1 MMTPGEWI
9 ALVSLGVSILGL
21 LGSGVWLASKMNTK
35 LGLII
40 PKVNETHNALV
51 KHAQECDADR
61 KTHDSQ
67 LVEHGQR
74 IVRLEGGV
82 S

>member
-1 MMTPGEWI
+1 MLSPGEWI
-9 ALVSLGVSILGL
+9 ALISLALSILGL

-40 PKVNETHNALV
+40 PKVNETHDALV
-51 KHAQECDADR
+51 AHAKECDTDR
-61 KTHDSQ
+61 AQHDKQ
-67 LVEHGQR
+67 LSEIDHRV
-74 IVRLEGGV
+74 VRLEGAN